1 MHELCTSNIYYDFNL
16 LTQSRKLPI
25 MELQSVISSMRET
38 KPSEDLKSF
47 WKILIKYDPG
57 SITDYCAWAAV
68 WQDWVRMSEKE
79 DTLEAIF

>member
-1 MHELCTSNIYYDFNL
+1 MTRHALTANQLCLNKALSMHELCTSNIYYDFNL

-47 WKILIKYDPG
+47 
-57 SITDYCAWAAV
+57 
-68 WQDWVRMSEKE
+68 
-79 DTLEAIF
+79 